1 MAAQNCPHHDA
12 VMEAIGDHEDRLRAK
27 RDRILSLEKDVEA
40 MTEKMDALLTSQ
52 KETKDAI
59 HASDIWQT
67 KVMTTFAVV
76 MFLLQVAPTIAGW
89 LK

>member
-1 MAAQNCPHHDA
+1 MANCPHHDT
-12 VMEAIGDHEDRLRAK
+12 VKQSLEDHEDRLRAK
-27 RDRILSLEKDVEA
+27 RDRILSVEKDVEA
-40 MTEKMDALLTSQ
+40 MSEKMDLMLTSQ

-67 KVMTTFAVV
+67 KVMTVFAVV
-76 MFLLQVAPTIAGW
+76 MFLLQVAPTVAGW